1 MYNVVDVSTVTGK
14 VKTTEPFPLG
24 MKNEEEEKSRHFVD
38 VLMRAYFKQLH
49 PCQPPV
55 TIRFLSEAET

>member
-1 MYNVVDVSTVTGK
+1 
-14 VKTTEPFPLG
+14 
-24 MKNEEEEKSRHFVD
+24 VD

-55 TIRFLSEAET
+55 TIRFLSEAETWALLTTDATR